1 MRTAH
6 RLWVVTA
13 VLLLA
18 ACNPV
23 EFDPQVS
30 YPGFEQGL
38 VRYSGPSV
46 AWLDAGVSGTAG
58 HVVYAMAL
66 VRNEHLTGPR
76 DRLCIGG
83 GDAIVPCID
92 TGVDVRQPSQRL
104 LPADG
109 SMGRLLE
116 VSPGEVVDVWL
127 VCIDEATQDLSCPE
141 ELRLRVGAVDDGANR
156 VGDLT
161 LDV

>member
-1 MRTAH
+1 M
-6 RLWVVTA
+6 
-13 VLLLA
+13 
-18 ACNPV
+18 
-23 EFDPQVS
+23 
-30 YPGFEQGL
+30 
-38 VRYSGPSV
+38 
-46 AWLDAGVSGTAG
+46 
-58 HVVYAMAL
+58 
-66 VRNEHLTGPR
+66 
-76 DRLCIGG
+76 
-83 GDAIVPCID
+83 PCID

-141 ELRLRVGAVDDGANR
+141 DLRLRVGAVDDGANR